1 MAKASTRRE
10 TRRDKQ
16 EERRQRRGG
25 IRVAAAYLRDA
36 RAANPQASAR
46 ELRSIVQTEISD
58 DFGDSVEWVE
68 AIMRLVE
75 ILLKA
80 WLG

>member
-10 TRRDKQ
+10 ERAEKRR
-16 EERRQRRGG
+16 RRGG
-25 IRVAAAYLRDA
+25 IRVAAQYLREA
-36 RAANPQASAR
+36 REANPNASAD
-46 ELRSIVQTEISD
+46 ELRDIVGAEMRD
-58 DFGDSVEWVE
+58 DFGDSPDWVE
-68 AIMRLVE
+68 LLMRLVE